1 MSKVI
6 SSKFL
11 PQSSTGSTSI
21 VSVSGKKI
29 AALSTDKK
37 KINFEKFVDDVQE
50 KVSKK
55 KTTGG
60 SNLKLINHE
69 LIMIKKTLS
78 KEKLEDKKQNDV
90 KRKLREKTG
99 REKRESKLESGL
111 KLGKIGKNIASS
123 LTSNSIFDAIKNFIG
138 NILLGRFVIF
148 LLENIDKVFEFLK
161 FVGGVTSFIYDLGTK
176 VFGGI
181 VGLIEGAYDINE
193 TVKGEIERV
202 GGENAGKEYDK
213 FTGAFNKFIN
223 LAIILAA
230 SGVPLN
236 LGGGKDPLQRIPKGT
251 LNQAAKSVSTS
262 TKPIRPFA
270 GFSRKPGTFG
280 AGNQRSSIA
289 EYLKR
294 SRAEK
299 LIERRYGNAAAMRYS
314 NAYRNAIDAGRSP
327 SQAVIRAR
335 ATLQSSIRKGTIVA
349 RPAGFGLRGGT
360 QARGLTGGIMRRGI
374 GRAGSRLQ
382 TRILGRSA
390 RLGINRV
397 GMRAASMYSRYMN
410 SMLGRIPVLGALLVG
425 VNTYFEDADGDGE
438 PDRKLDKALFKMGGA
453 ALGGFLGSFIPIPFL
468 GTMLGLA
475 VGEYVGD
482 LFYTLIRG
490 GGVNAVGDKLKKD
503 IQKLIN
509 GVELA
514 KNWLLNGVGNIAND
528 NRFPTNI
535 GLFRQEQVEGML
547 GFKMGA
553 WPALLNPLNFN
564 LFQKLDILRQAFL
577 VDNKTALPN
586 NKQQTG
592 NNRNQNQSGGS
603 GRSTTAQTLGFTPAQ
618 VRNLKAITPG
628 AVPTLAQWKA
638 AVKGSIFE
646 PVAEEVYNTALNE
659 GINPAFIWGLSGA
672 EQSHQPFLKNNPWN
686 YGVNSNMTFP
696 SLAEGVKVI
705 ARAIRDPQGYYV
717 GQGHTTL
724 PGIIGVYTPHG
735 VQGNN
740 TPQHIK
746 NIINIGIETNGDPS
760 TVLLPLNY
768 KPGNQVSPSSSL
780 LPSIVQPAGTIPQS
794 TVQNTGQNGRLKQ
807 SQLTRVGQL
816 SSSPTGGPY
825 WYGNGAYLV
834 HEAARWFMK
843 AKQAAQKEGIYFTIN
858 SAYRSYEHQQALVG
872 RYAVVA
878 APGTSAHGWG
888 TALDIEVNDGWTWL
902 KNNGPK
908 YGWHW
913 MQIPNDDVHF
923 EYLGPPTLAPQQAQ
937 PAAIPLAPG
946 SGLPTSIQNWGT
958 GGVTPAGT
966 RPITNNPARQ
976 DSLKEQLDKFFKA
989 RPGGNYKTIIPE
1001 LGLVLVK
1008 GKGFFGGNQ
1017 TQIWTRKPGGTKFE
1031 LGKLI
1036 FGGTDEEVKNEIYEK
1051 LKQRGLYTPPTKP
1064 KATLSPTPPVPGQR
1078 YGKNGQPVSFNPQI
1092 NNTNKTQ
1099 LTASLRQT
1107 PSYNTRTLVYVQ
1119 PIETIIEKEN
1129 QNTDP
1134 LSFLV

>member
-21 VSVSGKKI
+21 VSVSGKQI
-29 AALSTDKK
+29 TALSTDKK

-78 KEKLEDKKQNDV
+78 KEKIEDKKQNNA
-90 KRKLREKTG
+90 KRILREKTG

-111 KLGKIGKNIASS
+111 KLGRIGKNIASS

-193 TVKGEIERV
+193 TIKGEIESV
-202 GGENAGKEYDK
+202 GGENAGKGYNK

-230 SGVPLN
+230 SGVPLD
-236 LGGGKDPLQRIPKGT
+236 LGGGKNPLKKIPKGT

-270 GFSRKPGTFG
+270 GFSRRLGTFG

-314 NAYRNAIDAGRSP
+314 NAYRNAIDAGKSP
-327 SQAVIRAR
+327 AQAAIRAK
-335 ATLQSSIRKGTIVA
+335 ATLQSSLRKGTIIA
-349 RPAGFGLRGGT
+349 RPAGYGLRGGT

-382 TRILGRSA
+382 TRIMGRSA
-390 RLGINRV
+390 RLGVNRM
-397 GMRAASMYSRYMN
+397 GMRAANVYSRYMN

-503 IQKLIN
+503 IEKLIN

-577 VDNKTALPN
+577 VDNKSSLPN
-586 NKQQTG
+586 TKQRTG
-592 NNRNQNQSGGS
+592 NNRNRPGG
-603 GRSTTAQTLGFTPAQ
+603 GRSTTAQTLGFTPSQ
-618 VRNLKAITPG
+618 VRNLKAIKPG
-628 AVPTLAQWKA
+628 AVPTLEQWKA

-646 PVAEEVYNTALNE
+646 SVAEEVYNTALEE
-659 GINPAFIWGLSGA
+659 GINPAFLWGLSGA

-686 YGVNSNMTFP
+686 YGVHENMTFP
-696 SLAEGVKVI
+696 SLAEGVRTV

-717 GQGHTTL
+717 GAGHTTL
-724 PGIIGVYTPHG
+724 QGIISVYTPDG
-735 VQGNN
+735 ADGNN
-740 TPQHIK
+740 TAQHIK
-746 NIINIGIETNGDPS
+746 NIMNIGIETKGDPS

-768 KPGNQVSPSSSL
+768 KPGNQVNPTSL
-780 LPSIVQPAGTIPQS
+780 LPAITQPAGTIPRS
-794 TVQNTGQNGRLKQ
+794 TVQHTGQNGRLKQ

-816 SSSPTGGPY
+816 SSPPDGGPY
-825 WYGNGAYLV
+825 WYGNGAYLA
-834 HEAARWFMK
+834 HTAAKWFIK
-843 AKQAAQKEGIYFTIN
+843 AKQAASKEGITFIIN
-858 SAYRSYEHQQALVG
+858 SAYRSYEHQEVIIKK
-872 RYAVVA
+872 YAVA
-878 APGTSAHGWG
+878 AAAGESTHGLG
-888 TALDIEVNDGWTWL
+888 IALDIDTGNAGYNWL
-902 KNNGPK
+902 VNNGPK
-908 YGWHW
+908 YGWYY
-913 MQIPNDDVHF
+913 MQIKDDPVHF
-923 EYLGPPTLAPQQAQ
+923 EFRGAPEIAPRQSQ
-937 PAAIPLAPG
+937 PAAIPVNPSTGMLPSTKWG
-946 SGLPTSIQNWGT
+946 SGGQ
-958 GGVTPAGT
+958 TPAGT
-966 RPITNNPARQ
+966 RPITNNPARAR
-976 DSLKEQLDKFFKA
+976 SLKEDLDRFFNAK
-989 RPGGNYKTIIPE
+989 PGSNYKKIIPE
-1001 LGLVLVK
+1001 LGLILVK
-1008 GKGFFGGNQ
+1008 GKGYFGNPQ
-1017 TQIWTRKPGGTKFE
+1017 SQIWTKKKGGINFE
-1031 LGKLI
+1031 LGTLL
-1036 FGGTDEEVKNEIYEK
+1036 FGGTDEEVKSEIYKK
-1051 LKQRGLYTPPTKP
+1051 LRQRGLFSIPTKQQPP
-1064 KATLSPTPPVPGQR
+1064 KQKPPNLGTNFT
-1078 YGKNGQPVSFNPQI
+1078 GGPVSFNPQI
-1092 NNTNKTQ
+1092 NSTNKTQ
-1099 LTASLRQT
+1099 LTASSLRQT
-1107 PSYNTRTLVYVQ
+1107 TSYNTRTLVYVQ